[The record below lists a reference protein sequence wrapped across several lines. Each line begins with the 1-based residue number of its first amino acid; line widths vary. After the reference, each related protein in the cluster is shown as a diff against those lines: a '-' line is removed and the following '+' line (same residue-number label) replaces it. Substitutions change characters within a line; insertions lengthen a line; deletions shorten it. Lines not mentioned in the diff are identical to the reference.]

1 MKQDKTVNCGGDC
14 SEAKNPYVD
23 LVEKKKRNVT
33 KKIDKM
39 NSLCYKIAEG
49 KKISPEQEKS
59 LDDLGETQSQLKIID
74 EVLTKYKDFEK
85 FDEKDAAKAK
95 KQKAKE
101 EKKIKFEVAN
111 EVSTACMILNVVAE
125 NKLVQEDIV
134 SESEGPIL
142 SKEELDEVVNFVKS
156 ENKIKY
162 GIDDSMNIVNFVE
175 LSANFGSKVY
185 MMLNESKEKVVNSDI
200 TYATLNS
207 HFKKLLDS
215 SYFSSVPHNLS
226 VTQMCGK
233 PEAEKPS
240 ETEVVAVDKEP
251 EEVKK
256 NGSKLNLNA
265 KPFEMKTN
273 GKAAAKSPE
282 DKNVENGQGLPR
294 QQSNNWK
301 GKNGKNGSNPNW
313 NGNKGKREQFKGNNA
328 PKANRSN
335 NGGSKPIFQPQ
346 KKNQFRNSKQED
358 AKSKK

>member
-1 MKQDKTVNCGGDC
+1 MKQDKTVSCGGDG
-14 SEAKNPYVD
+14 SESKNPYVD

-39 NSLCYKIAEG
+39 NSLCCKIAEG
-49 KKISPEQEKS
+49 KKVSPEQEKS

-85 FDEKDAAKAK
+85 VDEKDAAKAK

-101 EKKIKFEVAN
+101 EKKIKFEVSN
-111 EVSTACMILNVVAE
+111 DVSTACMILNVVAE
-125 NKLVQEDIV
+125 NKLVQEDIT
-134 SESEGPIL
+134 SDSEGPIL
-142 SKEELDEVVNFVKS
+142 SKDELNEVVNFVKN

-185 MMLNESKEKVVNSDI
+185 MMLNESKENVVNSEVS
-200 TYATLNS
+200 YATLNGY
-207 HFKKLLDS
+207 FKKLLAS
-215 SYFSSVPHNLS
+215 SYFSSVPHNFT

-233 PEAEKPS
+233 PEADKPS
-240 ETEVVAVDKEP
+240 QVEAVDKEP
-251 EEVKK
+251 EDMKK

-265 KPFEMKTN
+265 KPFELKPSA
-273 GKAAAKSPE
+273 KAAAKSPE
-282 DKNVENGQGLPR
+282 DKNVENGQGLPK

-313 NGNKGKREQFKGNNA
+313 NGNKGKRDQFKGA
-328 PKANRSN
+328 PKTNRSN

-346 KKNQFRNSKQED
+346 KKNQFRGSKQED

>member
-14 SEAKNPYVD
+14 SEGKNPYVD

-39 NSLCYKIAEG
+39 NGLCCKIAEG

-85 FDEKDAAKAK
+85 FDEKDAAKVK

-111 EVSTACMILNVVAE
+111 DVSTACMILNVVAE
-125 NKLVQEDIV
+125 NKLVQEDIT
-134 SESEGPIL
+134 SDSEGPIL
-142 SKEELDEVVNFVKS
+142 SKDELNEVVSFVKS
-156 ENKIKY
+156 ENKVKY
-162 GIDDSMNIVNFVE
+162 GIDDGMNIVNFVE

-185 MMLNESKEKVVNSDI
+185 MMLNESKENVANSDI
-200 TYATLNS
+200 TYTTLKGYFN
-207 HFKKLLDS
+207 KLLAS
-215 SYFSSVPHNLS
+215 SYFSSVPHNFS

-233 PEAEKPS
+233 SKADSSPQVEA
-240 ETEVVAVDKEP
+240 VAVDNKP
-251 EEVKK
+251 EEIKK

-265 KPFEMKTN
+265 KPFEMKP
-273 GKAAAKSPE
+273 KAAAKLPE
-282 DKNVENGQGLPR
+282 DKNAENGQGLPR

-301 GKNGKNGSNPNW
+301 GKNAKNGYA
-313 NGNKGKREQFKGNNA
+313 NKGKREQFKGA

-346 KKNQFRNSKQED
+346 KKNQFRNGNKD
-358 AKSKK
+358 DTRMKK